1 MKLQVNSSE
10 KWNRSITKQN
20 NRNDFNLDYF
30 NLMFCIAGYVQHNSF
45 SCFTSVVTLSPL
57 CVIDLFDPSPVSL
70 SYQHFNALG
79 AHHCV

>member
-30 NLMFCIAGYVQHNSF
+30 NLMFCIAGYVQHN
-45 SCFTSVVTLSPL
+45 
-57 CVIDLFDPSPVSL
+57 
-70 SYQHFNALG
+70 
-79 AHHCV
+79 